1 MKQIV
6 YIICSLFV
14 LSTISSVS
22 WALPDCPS
30 SGYYHNCFGTWR
42 DGNGYEYVGEWKDD
56 LQHGRGAATFANGD
70 KFVGEYKNGKK
81 HGQGTYIYTNGEKY
95 VGEYKDN
102 VRHGQGTN
110 TWGEGPNKGGK
121 YVGEW
126 KDDKRNGQGTNTWGE
141 GPNKGEKFI
150 GEWKDDKMH
159 GQGTYSWT
167 DGTRDVGEFKNG
179 KLNGYA
185 ITYNADGTILK
196 EGIFKDDVFQY
207 AQKKP
212 PNGANSNSKLNKY
225 KQFCEEIGFRIGT
238 EKFADCVL
246 KAMEKD

>member
-1 MKQIV
+1 MVK
-6 YIICSLFV
+6 
-14 LSTISSVS
+14 
-22 WALPDCPS
+22 
-30 SGYYHNCFGTWR
+30 NM
-42 DGNGYEYVGEWKDD
+42 
-56 LQHGRGAATFANGD
+56 GRG
-70 KFVGEYKNGKK
+70 
-81 HGQGTYIYTNGEKY
+81 TYTYANGEKY

-196 EGIFKDDVFQY
+196 EGIFKDASF
-207 AQKKP
+207 
-212 PNGANSNSKLNKY
+212 NTSEEITHGANSNSN
-225 KQFCEEIGFRIGT
+225 QNISNSAGNRISN
-238 EKFADCVL
+238 
-246 KAMEKD
+246 